1 MEYKL
6 KLFTFEDISN
16 ILTLDSTEQTT
27 DELIFNSTYSI
38 FEKYIGFNIEEKNY
52 NEIQTVRDNKV
63 LINEINIT
71 EMIQIVDMNTKE
83 KIANCVIDSKNK
95 TVFLLSYNY
104 EGHVLFLNYNAGF
117 TKETFPEDLK
127 EAITKLFIL
136 KKTDYITKQNQT
148 ENANKMEEA
157 IPNDI
162 KDIFDMYSKKRL

>member
-1 MEYKL
+1 M

-16 ILTLDSTEQTT
+16 ILNLASSERIT
-27 DELIFNSTYSI
+27 DKLIFNSTYSI

-83 KIANCVIDSKNK
+83 KIANCVIDSNNK
-95 TVFLLSYNY
+95 TVFLLSCNY

-117 TKETFPEDLK
+117 TKETFPENLK
-127 EAITKLFIL
+127 EAITNLFIL
-136 KKTDYITKQNQT
+136 KKNDFLNKQNQIET
-148 ENANKMEEA
+148 KDNLETM

-162 KDIFDMYSKKRL
+162 KEVFDMYSKKRL